1 MTALHKL
8 ARLLLKYYVS
18 LALLAL
24 PSLVIGQEMV
34 WVEAE
39 SFDHTGGWTNDWQF
53 IDQMGSPYLLAAG
66 LGTPV
71 KDATTAIKVDKPG
84 RYRIWVRSHDWS
96 PEDHPGKFE
105 LYVNNQKAGKTFGES
120 GQAGWIWEDG
130 GVVSLKETN
139 QLRLQDLTGY
149 YGRCDV
155 IVFSSDLHWTPPVAI
170 DAMTK
175 LREKHGAIS
184 QEMKDMGQYDV
195 VVVGGGIAG
204 TLAAVA
210 AAREG
215 ARTVLIQNRSM
226 LGGNASLEILVPPVG
241 VVQTKLEK
249 EYKKYDVR
257 ETGLVEEIAAYGN
270 QRYFTDGKLYPSRL
284 LRLVE
289 SEPNLDLFLHTHA
302 TGVEMENETNIASVT
317 CISLPEGQRLR
328 FSGKLFIDC
337 TGNGIIGVKAGAAYM
352 YGRESQAMYHETKA
366 PEEADTTTLP
376 SSLKYWYEPQETLQ
390 PFESPSWIY
399 SFPKCSDFGTG
410 RHPKIGPIDTQ
421 WVIELGGT
429 EKTYANAEAVR
440 DDLFR
445 LIYGIWDHLK
455 NHCTEWKEE
464 AADEKLVWVGHV
476 VGMRESYRL
485 KGDYVMSERDV
496 TEQPLLEDRVAYG
509 GWGLD
514 DHPSLGFFDQER
526 LNNHTHRGVL
536 HSIPYRS
543 LYSENIDNLM
553 MAGRDIS
560 VTHVALTATRVM
572 LTCGVIGQATGT
584 AAGMAIMENTSP
596 RGIYQ
601 AHVDQL
607 QQKLL
612 KQGAYLIELPNQ
624 DPDDLALMASVKA
637 SSELSP
643 ASEVTNGYARARLP
657 TAFPHAELRLNAW
670 VPDTTAKGPHWLALH
685 WAMPQ
690 SFNVVHVVFQN
701 RGELAPKKFRL
712 EQMSNGKWETL
723 RVVDNAEAFRRLVLP
738 VGEINTSGLRVVLE
752 EEKPAGGICE
762 IRVYKEPQ
770 HRVNMAARA
779 YKIMRQ
785 PDDEVALPWEKKNK

>member
-1 MTALHKL
+1 MKALHVT
-8 ARLLLKYYVS
+8 ARLLFKYFTLLVFLLFPYMVVS
-18 LALLAL
+18 
-24 PSLVIGQEMV
+24 QEIV
-34 WVEAE
+34 WLEAE
-39 SFDHTGGWTNDWQF
+39 QLDNIGGWTNDWQF

-71 KDATTAIKVDKPG
+71 DDAVSTFKTSKSG
-84 RYRIWVRSHDWS
+84 SFRIWVRSHDWS
-96 PEDHPGKFE
+96 PEAHPGKFE
-105 LYVNNQKAGKTFGES
+105 LHINNKQTAKTFGES
-120 GQAGWIWEDG
+120 GKEGWVWEDG
-130 GVVSLKETN
+130 GVVSLKNVNE
-139 QLRLQDLTGY
+139 LRLKDLTGY

-155 IVFSSDLHWTPPVAI
+155 IVFSSDLDWTPPVEQNDIA
-170 DAMTK
+170 K
-175 LREKHGAIS
+175 LRERYGAVS
-184 QEMKDMGQYDV
+184 LETKDVGHYDV
-195 VVVGGGIAG
+195 VVVGGGISG

-215 ARTVLIQNRSM
+215 ARTVLIQNRKM

-241 VVQTKLEK
+241 VVQTKLE
-249 EYKKYDVR
+249 EEHKKYDVR
-257 ETGLVEEIAAYGN
+257 ETGLIEEIAAYGN

-289 SEPNLDLFLHTHA
+289 SEPNLDLFLNTHA
-302 TGVEMENETNIASVT
+302 TGVEMESETNIASVL
-317 CISLPEGQRLR
+317 CIGLPEGQRLR

-352 YGRESQAMYHETKA
+352 YGRESQDMYNETKA

-376 SSLKYWYEPQETLQ
+376 SSLKYWYEPQASPQ
-390 PFESPSWIY
+390 PFKSPSWVY
-399 SFPKCSDFGTG
+399 SFPQCSDFGKG
-410 RHPKIGPIDTQ
+410 RHPKIGPIDSQ

-440 DDLFR
+440 DDLFK

-464 AADEKLVWVGHV
+464 AMDKKLVWVGHV

-496 TEQPLLEDRVAYG
+496 TDQPLLKDRVAYG

-543 LYSENIDNLM
+543 LYSKNINNLM

-584 AAGMAIMENTSP
+584 AAGMAIKENTSP

-601 AHVDQL
+601 SHLDLL

-624 DPDDLALMASVKA
+624 DPEDLALMASAKA
-637 SSELSP
+637 SSELTP

-657 TAFPHAELRLNAW
+657 SAFPHAEFHFNAW
-670 VPDTTAKGPHWLALH
+670 IPDSTQKGPHWLELN
-685 WAMPQ
+685 WATPQ

-712 EQMSNGKWETL
+712 EKKREGNWETL
-723 RVVDNAEAFRRLVLP
+723 RIVENSQAYRRFVLP
-738 VGEINTSGLRVVLE
+738 VGKVNTSSLRVVLE
-752 EEKPAGGICE
+752 EEKPSGGICE
-762 IRVYKEPQ
+762 IRVYNEPQ
-770 HRVNMAARA
+770 HKVNMAARA
-779 YKIMRQ
+779 YKTMSQ
-785 PDDEVALPWEKKNK
+785 PDDQVLLPWEKE